1 MQPDN
6 PARSAPSV
14 TSSVPT
20 PTGPDSGGLPRNIII
35 GASSIAALI
44 GAAALLSWALDIRL
58 LRGATAL
65 RYGMIPGTAVAVLLA
80 SFALRACAV
89 PTLPWLR
96 RAAVVAA
103 AGTTLLAGAA
113 FGAYTLGWDTTGIDL
128 LFFAEKVS
136 RPGEAVPVGRMAVNT
151 ALALGL
157 LGLALLVLLVGGN
170 RPRHPGAR
178 WQHALVTVLA
188 GAAFSVGFVAATG
201 YLHGVAGLYAVR
213 GFSAMAPNTAAA
225 IVLLAVGV
233 LFARPGQGLAGMVT
247 GGDAGSMLTRRLLPV
262 VVIAPVAVG
271 ALRVVAVNAGLI
283 DANTATTV
291 RTLVEVVLLLGIVLI
306 TAKRLR
312 AVDAARARGY
322 LAEREARGRAEQ
334 LQELSALLSAARTP
348 RDVARVTLEAGC
360 SALGLRLG
368 SVFVVTDGEQP
379 RDTLSLVHA
388 VGYDD
393 PTVRAWSSIPNR
405 SDTLAGA
412 AVARREPVVVGRRS
426 ELLEHYPAL
435 RQLVEMTAYCGG
447 AVFPLLG
454 GSEAGAEDDEHTV
467 IGMIG
472 FDFDEERDVSDAD
485 RRFLGALAQLCAQA
499 LDRARLFEAE
509 QAAREA
515 AVAERRRLMLILDT
529 LPVGVV
535 VVDATA
541 GVVHINPASDS
552 ILGNSLR
559 PVGGLMDYTT
569 YGGGLHADGRPYA
582 AEDYPIARALLHG
595 EVVHQELTRYRRGD
609 GREIL
614 VSISAAPVRDAD
626 GEIAFA
632 VAALE
637 DVSDREAARVAAVEA
652 NRVKSQFL
660 ANMSHELR
668 TPLNAIAGHVQL
680 MELGIHGPITD
691 AQTQALGRVQRA
703 GRHLLSLID
712 DVLSYARLEAGR
724 VEFEIRPTRLLDVV
738 REVLQIVES
747 QALLKGLELRV
758 ALPEKPGHDAE
769 SVLVWADADKLAQA
783 LFNLLSNAIKFT
795 PARLSTG
802 EPGRITVRVPG
813 ADEAAEVAQLRVED
827 SGIGIPEELQE
838 AIFEPFVQVRPG
850 YTREHQGAG
859 LGLAISRDLLRG
871 MDGDLQ
877 VRSTPGEGSIF
888 TVTLRRATVPR
899 EALT

>member
-1 MQPDN
+1 
-6 PARSAPSV
+6 
-14 TSSVPT
+14 VPT
-20 PTGPDSGGLPRNIII
+20 VVASSSGGVPEKIVII
-35 GASSIAALI
+35 ASTIAALI

-65 RYGMIPGTAVAVLLA
+65 RYGMSPGTAVAVLLA
-80 SFALRACAV
+80 SFALRASAI

-96 RAAVVAA
+96 WAGIAAA

-113 FGAYTLGWDTTGIDL
+113 FGAYTVGWDTSGLDL

-157 LGLALLVLLVGGN
+157 LGLALMVLLVGGN
-170 RPRHPGAR
+170 RPRLSRVR
-178 WQHALVTVLA
+178 WRHALVTALA
-188 GAAFSVGFVAATG
+188 GTALSVGFVAAIG
-201 YLHGVAGLYAVR
+201 YLHGMAGLYALR
-213 GFSAMAPNTAAA
+213 GLSAMAPNTAAA

-233 LFARPGQGLAGMVT
+233 LFARPGRGLSGIIT
-247 GGDAGSMLTRRLLPV
+247 GGDAGAVLVRRLLPV
-262 VVIAPVAVG
+262 VIIAPVGIG
-271 ALRVVAVNAGLI
+271 ALRVLAVDAGLFE
-283 DANTATTV
+283 ATTATIV

-306 TAKRLR
+306 TAKRLG
-312 AVDAARARGY
+312 AVDTDRARGY
-322 LAEREARGRAEQ
+322 VAEREARARAEQ

-360 SALGLRLG
+360 AALGLRLG
-368 SVFVVTDGEQP
+368 SVFVVTDSEQP

-388 VGYDD
+388 VGYDAA
-393 PTVRAWSSIPNR
+393 TVRAWSSIPNTP
-405 SDTLAGA
+405 DTLAGD

-435 RQLVEMTAYCGG
+435 RPLVETTAYCGG
-447 AVFPLLG
+447 AVFPLLSG
-454 GSEAGAEDDEHTV
+454 TEAGAGAGDDTV

-472 FDFDEERDVSDAD
+472 FDFDEERDVDDAD

-541 GVVHINPASDS
+541 GVVHVNPASDS
-552 ILGNSLR
+552 ILGNSLE
-559 PVGGLMDYTT
+559 PVASLADYTT

-582 AEDYPIARALLHG
+582 PKDYPIARALLDG

-614 VSISAAPVRDAD
+614 ASISAAPVRDDD

-680 MELGIHGPITD
+680 MELGIHGPVTD
-691 AQTQALGRVQRA
+691 AQLHALGRVQKA
-703 GRHLLSLID
+703 GQHLLSLIN
-712 DVLSYARLEAGR
+712 DVLNYARLEAGR
-724 VEFEIRPTRLLDVV
+724 VEFEMRPTSLVNTV
-738 REVLQIVES
+738 RDVLQIVEA
-747 QALLKGLELRV
+747 QAQLKGLELHIV
-758 ALPEKPGHDAE
+758 LPEQPGGDDE
-769 SVLVWADADKLAQA
+769 PVFVWADADKLAQA

-795 PARLSTG
+795 PAQLSTG
-802 EPGRITVRVPG
+802 EPGRITVRLPG
-813 ADEAAEVAQLRVED
+813 PNATAEVAQLFVED

-850 YTREHQGAG
+850 YTREYQGAG

-871 MDGDLQ
+871 MDGELQ
-877 VRSTPGEGSIF
+877 VRSTPGDGSTFIM
-888 TVTLRRATVPR
+888 TLKLASR